1 MYYPRFTKVIVNFFM
16 TKDPSIPRRNRI
28 NWHFAKDD
36 PMFTTI
42 KVVSRHEDTQL
53 YGAILPD
60 ELTNKAIKD
69 SKSYKEYYAI
79 ASGAEPLKIKARA
92 GRKKDDSDTTP
103 KKKPAKA
110 TKGKRIK
117 ATAEVSSSRKKK
129 QPTKGLET
137 LSEIA
142 ISQPSGSGAHEGTG
156 VTLRVP
162 DVPTY
167 HSDDEQISW
176 KSSDEDDDDEASIRK
191 DDNNIA
197 YDDDDNNQDDD
208 DDNNQDDDNDD
219 DDEQTESENDGDDF
233 VHPKLTTYDDEER
246 SDEEDKEEDSFDLR
260 VHTPSYVETTDDEET
275 FGGNVEEE
283 INEEVLV

>member
-1 MYYPRFTKVIVNFFM
+1 MIL
-16 TKDPSIPRRNRI
+16 IQLLRRSLL
-28 NWHFAKDD
+28 K
-36 PMFTTI
+36 
-42 KVVSRHEDTQL
+42 L
-53 YGAILPD
+53 L
-60 ELTNKAIKD
+60 
-69 SKSYKEYYAI
+69 KE
-79 ASGAEPLKIKARA
+79 
-92 GRKKDDSDTTP
+92 
-103 KKKPAKA
+103 
-110 TKGKRIK
+110 KRIK

-142 ISQPSGSGAHEGTG
+142 ISGAHEGTG
-156 VTLRVP
+156 VTLRVL

-167 HSDDEQISW
+167 HSDDEQILW
-176 KSSDEDDDDEASIRK
+176 KSSDEDNDDEASIRK

-197 YDDDDNNQDDD
+197 YDD